1 VLISILGAYQ
11 LPIGTFS
18 TRDACAAAAREAVHI
33 EASGQVVSNQPTVWG
48 RARDGEVI
56 PGPEDRQP

>member
-33 EASGQVVSNQPTVWG
+33 EASGQVVSNQPLTAYCVG
-48 RARDGEVI
+48 VEHVMGK
-56 PGPEDRQP
+56 

>member
-1 VLISILGAYQ
+1 VLISILGAY

-33 EASGQVVSNQPTVWG
+33 EASGQVVSNQPLTAYCVG
-48 RARDGEVI
+48 VEHVMGK
-56 PGPEDRQP
+56 